1 MARYGVTNKNL
12 QFDILVSSYCIVFR
26 GVHQYKTVIH
36 SIEIMVYTSQTL
48 VRLDQAQSTLQ
59 KLKQNHTRTAVQTRF
74 SQTRFQ
80 CSLTGG

>member
-26 GVHQYKTVIH
+26 GVHQYKTVMH

-48 VRLDQAQSTLQ
+48 VRLDQA
-59 KLKQNHTRTAVQTRF
+59 
-74 SQTRFQ
+74 
-80 CSLTGG
+80 